1 MEIQKFDLHSQRNA
15 GHYTFLTDFNDF
27 VIRYTPQ
34 ALGIVDIYADFLR
47 RYQDEI
53 EAFKA
58 ITKSATTDEIADADR
73 ERDITLRSTN
83 DFARTGLK
91 HYDATVRKAAKIVD
105 VIFYQYGNLVPLP
118 YDEETGSIENLI
130 KDLRTKTVEEI
141 DIMGLV
147 PWINELE
154 RQNIRFKTLEATR
167 NTEEANRT
175 ELRMKQVRV
184 EIDDVYRKIVK
195 RINALIEIN
204 GEAAYTGF
212 VKEMNARIFRAQDAL
227 AQSKDHP
234 DKATA

>member
-1 MEIQKFDLHSQRNA
+1 
-15 GHYTFLTDFNDF
+15 
-27 VIRYTPQ
+27 
-34 ALGIVDIYADFLR
+34 
-47 RYQDEI
+47 
-53 EAFKA
+53 
-58 ITKSATTDEIADADR
+58 
-73 ERDITLRSTN
+73 
-83 DFARTGLK
+83 
-91 HYDATVRKAAKIVD
+91 

-175 ELRMKQVRV
+175 ELRMKKVRV